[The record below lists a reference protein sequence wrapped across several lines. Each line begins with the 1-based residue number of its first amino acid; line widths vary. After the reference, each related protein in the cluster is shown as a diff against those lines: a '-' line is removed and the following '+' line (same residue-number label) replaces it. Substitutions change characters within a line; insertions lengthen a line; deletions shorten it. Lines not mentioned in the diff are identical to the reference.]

1 MKLNVKMKIEEI
13 TAEQTYGLR
22 KKELRK
28 NMSLSSKFRGDL
40 DADTF
45 HLGLFINN
53 EIVSI
58 VSFMR
63 SDHKEF
69 TEKQF
74 QLRGM
79 ATKENYQGK
88 GFGKMLITKSEEL
101 LKEKEVII
109 VWCNA
114 RIVALDFYKKQGFKI
129 IGKEF
134 DIPQIG
140 GHFVMYKKLI

>member
-1 MKLNVKMKIEEI
+1 MKIKEI
-13 TAEQTYGLR
+13 TAEQTYELR
-22 KKELRK
+22 KIELRK
-28 NMSLSSKFRGDL
+28 NMSLSSQFRGDL

-53 EIVSI
+53 ELVSI

-63 SDHKEF
+63 SDYKEF

>member
-1 MKLNVKMKIEEI
+1 MKIKEI
-13 TAEQTYGLR
+13 TAEQTYELR
-22 KKELRK
+22 KIELRK
-28 NMSLSSKFRGDL
+28 NMSLSSQFRGDL

-63 SDHKEF
+63 SDYKEF

>member
-1 MKLNVKMKIEEI
+1 MKIKEI
-13 TAEQTYGLR
+13 TAEQTYELR
-22 KKELRK
+22 KIELRK
-28 NMSLSSKFRGDL
+28 NMSLSSQFSGDL

-53 EIVSI
+53 ELVSI

-63 SDHKEF
+63 SDYKEF

>member
-1 MKLNVKMKIEEI
+1 
-13 TAEQTYGLR
+13 
-22 KKELRK
+22 
-28 NMSLSSKFRGDL
+28 
-40 DADTF
+40 
-45 HLGLFINN
+45 
-53 EIVSI
+53 
-58 VSFMR
+58 MR
-63 SDHKEF
+63 SDYKEF

-88 GFGKMLITKSEEL
+88 GFGKMLMTKSEEL

-114 RIVALDFYKKQGFKI
+114 RIVALDFYKKQGFII

>member
-1 MKLNVKMKIEEI
+1 MKIKEI
-13 TAEQTYGLR
+13 TAEQTYELR
-22 KKELRK
+22 KIELRK
-28 NMSLSSKFRGDL
+28 NMSLSSQFSGDL

-53 EIVSI
+53 ELVSI

-63 SDHKEF
+63 SDYKEF

-114 RIVALDFYKKQGFKI
+114 RIVALDFYKKQGFII

>member
-1 MKLNVKMKIEEI
+1 MKIKEI
-13 TAEQTYGLR
+13 TAEQTYELR
-22 KKELRK
+22 KIELRK
-28 NMSLSSKFRGDL
+28 NMSLSSQFRGDL
-40 DADTF
+40 DEDTF

-53 EIVSI
+53 ELVSI

-63 SDHKEF
+63 SDYKEF

-88 GFGKMLITKSEEL
+88 GFGKMLMTKSEEL

-109 VWCNA
+109 IWCNA

>member
-1 MKLNVKMKIEEI
+1 MTIKEI
-13 TAEQTYGLR
+13 TAEETYGIR
-22 KKELRK
+22 KDELRK
-28 NMSLSSKFRGDL
+28 NMDLPSQFRGDL

-58 VSFMR
+58 VSFIR
-63 SDHKEF
+63 SDYKEF

-88 GFGKMLITKSEEL
+88 GFGKMLIIKAEEL
-101 LKEKEVII
+101 LKKKEVII
-109 VWCNA
+109 IWCNA

>member
-1 MKLNVKMKIEEI
+1 MKIKEI
-13 TAEQTYGLR
+13 TAEQTYELR
-22 KKELRK
+22 KIELRK
-28 NMSLSSKFRGDL
+28 NMSLSSQFSGDL

-63 SDHKEF
+63 SDYKEF

>member
-1 MKLNVKMKIEEI
+1 MKIKEI
-13 TAEQTYGLR
+13 TAEQTYELR
-22 KKELRK
+22 KIELRK
-28 NMSLSSKFRGDL
+28 NMSLSSQFSGDL
-40 DADTF
+40 DEDTF

-63 SDHKEF
+63 SDYKEF

>member
-1 MKLNVKMKIEEI
+1 MKIKEI
-13 TAEQTYGLR
+13 TAEQTYELR
-22 KKELRK
+22 KIELRK
-28 NMSLSSKFRGDL
+28 NMSLSSQFSGDL

-53 EIVSI
+53 ELVSI

-63 SDHKEF
+63 SDYKEF

-109 VWCNA
+109 IWCNA
-114 RIVALDFYKKQGFKI
+114 RIVALDFYKKQGLKI

>member
-63 SDHKEF
+63 SDYKEF